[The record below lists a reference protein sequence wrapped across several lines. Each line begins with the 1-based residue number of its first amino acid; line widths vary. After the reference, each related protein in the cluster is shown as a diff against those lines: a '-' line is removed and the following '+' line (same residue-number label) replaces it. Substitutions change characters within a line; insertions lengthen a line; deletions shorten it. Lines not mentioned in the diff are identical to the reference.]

1 MLGPLHGHL
10 LRQMSNHR
18 STLPSNAPENTVTR
32 PVDKDRV
39 TLSSCLTVLVLT
51 GKGIQ
56 MTGHLMPMMPSGRPH
71 GASGLRSRMMV
82 ASSGS

>member
-10 LRQMSNHR
+10 HRQMS
-18 STLPSNAPENTVTR
+18 TPSNAPENTVTR

-39 TLSSCLTVLVLT
+39 MLSSCLTVLVLT

-56 MTGHLMPMMPSGRPH
+56 MTGHLMPTMPSGRPH
-71 GASGLRSRMMV
+71 GASGLLSRMMV